1 MTVRQSIEKI
11 ENELTPT
18 DQKIA
23 AYLLE
28 DYPSRGLV
36 SIQDLANNSNVS
48 FPSVT
53 RFVTKIG
60 YKGYNDF
67 YKNLLSELKDG
78 GTTFP
83 QTETSP
89 SDADGFLTQYLKGCI
104 DTLHTT
110 MKVVSETQ
118 FIRVCEKIKD
128 PTRSIYVIGGSFSD
142 SLVKIFSLEL
152 KQIRNKVYHLPSDPE
167 MWPEYVMRMKKKDVF
182 IVVDFYRHQKS
193 LYRLTQMVQKKVNP
207 HIITV
212 TNSQNVP
219 LCALSREVMITPVNT
234 KTPWDT
240 FCATLALFQA
250 ISYQIGGQDW
260 DKIEKRIERWYDHR
274 IDNI

>member
-11 ENELTPT
+11 EDALTPT

-23 AYLLE
+23 TYLLE

-36 SIQDLANNSNVS
+36 SIQDLAHNSNVS

-67 YKNLLSELKDG
+67 YKNLLAELKDG

-83 QTETSP
+83 QAEP
-89 SDADGFLTQYLKGCI
+89 SSSDGDGFLTQYLKGCI
-104 DTLHTT
+104 QTLNTA
-110 MKVVSETQ
+110 MQVVSETQ
-118 FIRVCEKIKD
+118 FLRVCDKIQD
-128 PTRSIYVIGGSFSD
+128 PTRSIYIIGGSFSD
-142 SLVKIFSLEL
+142 ALVKIFALEL
-152 KQIRNKVYHLPSDPE
+152 KQIRGKVYHLPTDPE
-167 MWPEYVMRMKKKDVF
+167 MWPDYVMRMKRKDVF
-182 IVVDFYRHQKS
+182 IVVDFLRHQQS
-193 LYRLTQMVQKKVNP
+193 LYNLTQMIQKKVNP

-212 TNSQNVP
+212 TNSQNSP
-219 LCALSREVMITPVNT
+219 LCPLAREVIITPVDT

-250 ISYQIGGQDW
+250 MSYKIGGQDW
-260 DKIEKRIERWYDHR
+260 DEIEKRIDRWYDHR